1 MAYDD
6 RKKLIEGIEKLRNGR
21 KLIAFCNFDRQSV
34 PELHGLTVPFS
45 SDAKESLYRVLKETN
60 IGKKGIDLF
69 LYTRGGDTNAVWP
82 IVSILREFDPEF
94 EVLVPFRIHS
104 AGTMVALASK
114 RIVMTRIAELSPID
128 PSTGNQF
135 NPPDPLNKGKL
146 LGISVEDV
154 NAYKDFIKEALGL
167 DAENKKQT
175 SQERDVLQPFMQKLI
190 SDVHPIAIGNVH
202 RVHKLIQR
210 LARNLLKCNKISR
223 RDESEIIKKLIVEP
237 YSHLHMINRHEA
249 KEILGNKQVVF
260 ADGKLEAA
268 LDSMLREYENTFDLR
283 KPLFLPRLMKDKIEN
298 EVRFVGGAVESA
310 KWGYLF
316 VTSAKI
322 TKFSEL
328 PPNVA
333 VQLPP
338 GQAMPLVPGVP
349 VKYNVEIYGQ
359 AWEHNKEP
367 QGVTV

>member
-6 RKKLIEGIEKLRNGR
+6 RKKLMGSIEKLRNGR
-21 KLIAFCNFDRQSV
+21 KLIAFCNFDRQSF
-34 PELHGLTVPFS
+34 PELPGLVAPFAS
-45 SDAKESLYRVLKETN
+45 EAKEPLYRVLKETN
-60 IGKKGIDLF
+60 IGRNGIDLF

-82 IVSILREFDPEF
+82 IVSLLREFDPEF
-94 EVLVPFRIHS
+94 EVLVPFRAHS
-104 AGTMVALASK
+104 AGKMFALASK

-135 NPPDPLNKGKL
+135 NPKDPLTPGKL

-154 NAYKDFIKEALGL
+154 NAFKDFVKEAFCL
-167 DAENKKQT
+167 DTKNKKLT
-175 SQERDVLQPFMQKLI
+175 PQEREVLQPFMQKLT
-190 SDVHPIAIGNVH
+190 SEVHPIAIGNVH

-210 LARNLLKCNKISR
+210 LARNLLACNKIKER
-223 RDESEIIKKLIVEP
+223 NEDEIVKRLIVEP
-237 YSHLHMINRHEA
+237 YSHLHMINRQEA
-249 KEILGNKQVVF
+249 KEILGSEQVVF
-260 ADGKLEAA
+260 ANDKLEVA
-268 LDSMLREYENTFDLR
+268 LDSMLREYENTFNLR
-283 KPLFLPRLMKDKIEN
+283 KPLFLPKLMKEKTEK
-298 EVRFVGGAVESA
+298 EVRFVGGAVESV

-316 VTSAKI
+316 ATRAKI
-322 TKFSEL
+322 IKFSQL

-338 GQAMPLVPGVP
+338 GQAMPLVPGIP
-349 VKYNVEIYGQ
+349 VNFNVEMYEQ